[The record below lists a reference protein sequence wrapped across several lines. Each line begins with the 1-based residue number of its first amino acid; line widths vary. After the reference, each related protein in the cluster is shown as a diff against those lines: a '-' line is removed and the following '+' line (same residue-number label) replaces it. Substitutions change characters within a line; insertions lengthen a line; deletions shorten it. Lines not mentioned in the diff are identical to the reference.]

1 MIVVVMA
8 VCMFMRMFVSVLVSR
23 LVSSIG
29 AAHRIKGCRDFI
41 HCRAKSGQ
49 HGFDDMIAQNKDLVG
64 VDRRR
69 EMTIADVPGELN
81 EMAMIACRDFV
92 ERLFSG
98 SNGDGS
104 AIIKDELISRGQND
118 GFGKID

>member
-8 VCMFMRMFVSVLVSR
+8 VCMFMRMVVSLLVSR
-23 LVSSIG
+23 LVSGIG
-29 AAHRIKGCRDFI
+29 AAHRIKGGRDFI
-41 HCRAKSGQ
+41 HCRAKPGQ

-81 EMAMIACRDFV
+81 EMAMIARRDFV
-92 ERLFSG
+92 ERLVSG